1 MKTFKPE
8 VVKEIYERHKERQ
21 KDIAYLDQKIER
33 LEKQRARLK
42 KELRKGNG
50 RQDPYIIESEREEI
64 ERMG

>member
-21 KDIAYLDQKIER
+21 KDIAYLDEKIKK
-33 LEKQRARLK
+33 LEKQRERLK
-42 KELRKGNG
+42 KELKKGNG
-50 RQDPYIIESEREEI
+50 RENTYIIESEREEI

>member
-21 KDIAYLDQKIER
+21 KDIAYLDEKIKK
-33 LEKQRARLK
+33 LKKQRARLK
-42 KELRKGNG
+42 KELKKGNG
-50 RQDPYIIESEREEI
+50 RENTYIIESEREEI